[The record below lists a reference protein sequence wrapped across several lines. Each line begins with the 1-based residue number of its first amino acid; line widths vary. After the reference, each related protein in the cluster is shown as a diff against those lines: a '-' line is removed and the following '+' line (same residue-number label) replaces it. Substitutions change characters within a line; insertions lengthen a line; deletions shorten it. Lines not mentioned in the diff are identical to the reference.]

1 MEILSD
7 IIYFVNSVLDF
18 HPHKKDID
26 KWINNQKSEFVSSTR
41 GAAIDDYFNLDR
53 KDEEPQMMPKY
64 PASILIM
71 KYLRD
76 FNLSISSKQMK
87 QLVDGLVLDS
97 CMKGDV
103 RSLMTLTRIN
113 IKDNKTEGI
122 LLNEADI

>member
-18 HPHKKDID
+18 KPLKKDVD
-26 KWINNQKSEFVSSTR
+26 AWIKKMQVNFVSSTR
-41 GAAIDDYFNLDR
+41 GAAIDDYFDIERPN
-53 KDEEPQMMPKY
+53 EEKQQFPKY
-64 PASILIM
+64 PVSVIIM
-71 KYLRD
+71 QYLRD